1 MNMNKTILSICN
13 RCRDGKEDDLKSR
26 GGQRFLDNF
35 LNKIKNNNNI
45 LNLKVRSV
53 ACMSQCK
60 RPCVISLTSEN
71 NFTYVF
77 GDIIPDNQEYMS
89 ELFDLISRYSNSPNG
104 FLRRGERPQLFRSNI
119 LGRLP
124 SISSNSD
131 LVTYLYKS

>member
-1 MNMNKTILSICN
+1 MNTNKIILSICN
-13 RCRDGKEDDLKSR
+13 RCRDGKEDDLKSC
-26 GGQRFLDNF
+26 GVQRLLDNF
-35 LNKIKNNNNI
+35 LNRIKNNKI
-45 LNLKVRSV
+45 VNLKVRSV

-77 GDIIPDNQEYMS
+77 GDIIPDNQEFTS
-89 ELFDLISRYSNSPNG
+89 QLFNLIRTYSNSPNG

-124 SISSNSD
+124 SIVSNSD

>member
-1 MNMNKTILSICN
+1 MNTNKTILSICN
-13 RCRDGKEDDLKSR
+13 RCRDGKEEELKTR

-35 LNKIKNNNNI
+35 LNKIKNNKI

-60 RPCVISLTSEN
+60 RPCVISLTSES

-77 GDIIPDNQEYMS
+77 GDIIPDNQEFTS
-89 ELFDLISRYSNSPNG
+89 ELFELIRRYSNSPNG
-104 FLRRGERPQLFRSNI
+104 FLRRGDRPQLFRSNI

-124 SISSNSD
+124 SIVSSSD